1 VSPFRGCVDGHTGA
15 GDGRG
20 EATHRAGE
28 QTREKANDAECNA
41 WNAGDAAGGVRC
53 RRVPDGVPMTA
64 NSLGPVG
71 ESASSTIDPD
81 AQARRAND
89 GELSAGFQSGL
100 TIDED
105 AVDGH
110 LTAEEPADGRPH
122 DWVDSTQLYAK
133 YRRLAAEQAALRRLA
148 TLVARSIEPMEVF
161 GAVVDQMRRC
171 VPAVTAGLWRFE
183 TDGEI
188 TVVAAAADPEALARW
203 PVGSRTPVEGNTLAT
218 LVRRSGRP
226 ARMDSYDTVAG
237 AVAARVRAV
246 GVRAAVGVPIIVD
259 GRAWGLAAVG
269 SVQPGPMP
277 ADTEARIGH
286 FAELIAAAV
295 VAGHREQRNRQ
306 LMAEASRRL
315 SLVDALL
322 EGRAF
327 DEWSL
332 RDVAGSLRLPIN
344 GPFVVVAAQAPTVGD
359 EPLREIES
367 KLRSLDIFSAWRLL
381 PDVQVGIV
389 HVKSDQKLDVVV
401 ALMSRTTSA
410 RVGVS
415 AAFKDLRD
423 TPRALHLARVMLH
436 GRTDSTSS
444 VAVFD
449 GSILATAAVSAP
461 QVMVET
467 VGAALDPF
475 TDLPDEERETLFD
488 TFRVWQETDASVS
501 DAAEALFC
509 HPNTVRHRLRRIEK
523 RTGRSLSR
531 PRDVAELCLAFE
543 VHRRLM

>member
-1 VSPFRGCVDGHTGA
+1 MAFPSSVA
-15 GDGRG
+15 
-20 EATHRAGE
+20 
-28 QTREKANDAECNA
+28 
-41 WNAGDAAGGVRC
+41 
-53 RRVPDGVPMTA
+53 
-64 NSLGPVG
+64 

-89 GELSAGFQSGL
+89 GDLSAGFPSDL

-105 AVDGH
+105 AADGL

-122 DWVDSTQLYAK
+122 KSVDSAQLYAK
-133 YRRLAAEQAALRRLA
+133 YRRLAAEQAALRRVA
-148 TLVARSIEPMEVF
+148 TLVARGGEPSEVG
-161 GAVVDQMRRC
+161 GAVAEEMRRC
-171 VPAVTAGLWRFE
+171 VPADTAGLWRFD
-183 TDGEI
+183 TDGEMTI
-188 TVVAAAADPEALARW
+188 VAAAAHPAALAEW
-203 PVGSRTPVEGNTLAT
+203 PVGTRTPVEGNTLAT
-218 LVRRSGRP
+218 LVQRSGRP
-226 ARMDSYDTVAG
+226 ARIDSYDNVAG
-237 AVAARVRAV
+237 PIAARVRAV
-246 GVRAAVGVPIIVD
+246 GVRAAVGVPIFVD
-259 GRAWGLAAVG
+259 GRVCGLAAVG
-269 SVQPGPMP
+269 SLRPGPMP
-277 ADTEARIGH
+277 ADTEVRIGG
-286 FAELIAAAV
+286 FAELIATAL
-295 VAGHREQRNRQ
+295 VAGYRDQQKRQ
-306 LMAEASRRL
+306 LLAEGSQRL

-332 RDVAGSLRLPIN
+332 REVAGSLRLPIN
-344 GPFVVVAAQAPTVGD
+344 GPFVVAAAHVPTGGD

-389 HVKSDQKLDVVV
+389 HVTSDHKLDMVIG
-401 ALMSRTTSA
+401 LLSRTTTA

-423 TPRALHLARVMLH
+423 TPRALHVARVMLR
-436 GRTDSTSS
+436 GPTDSTSS

-461 QVMVET
+461 QAMVQT
-467 VGAALDPF
+467 VGAALDGF
-475 TDLPDEERETLFD
+475 SDLPDEERELLFE
-488 TFRVWQETDASVS
+488 TFRVWQDTDASACR
-501 DAAEALFC
+501 AAEVLIC